1 MTALHTAEY
10 AEQEFSFI
18 PEVNTKWQ
26 SRGMGGWPGGLR
38 WKCYKVGLGWSLY
51 NYKRNKIHWV
61 KINEKTQN
69 GKATLEEFL
78 MKSNICLP

>member
-38 WKCYKVGLGWSLY
+38 WKCYKVGLG
-51 NYKRNKIHWV
+51 
-61 KINEKTQN
+61 
-69 GKATLEEFL
+69 
-78 MKSNICLP
+78 